1 MKEWEDE
8 EGKKVII
15 KYYQTGSFWGNLDTC
30 STHIAQKFPS
40 HENLLRQGSRNF
52 FNITFTENGGFVNV
66 AMAVYDCL
74 QNMVP
79 PTWLGAPSRARW
91 LNVRLG
97 QLSNIFQKPPL
108 LHLQNLRFQWKN
120 FQWTWSYIFAI
131 QNSSVKVVIY
141 HFIFSCPQSLIVA
154 FINIW
159 RSWTYPLKKYFFKW
173 SIPGLF
179 FLFSSFQYKVDNI
192 QLFDIN
198 FFLPMTGF
206 EPRTSAIGSD
216 RSTNWATITS
226 PKYLL

>member
-66 AMAVYDCL
+66 AMAVYDYL

-131 QNSSVKVVIY
+131 QNSSVKVGGLPKNNDQWSKKVI
-141 HFIFSCPQSLIVA
+141 
-154 FINIW
+154 
-159 RSWTYPLKKYFFKW
+159 
-173 SIPGLF
+173 
-179 FLFSSFQYKVDNI
+179 
-192 QLFDIN
+192 
-198 FFLPMTGF
+198 
-206 EPRTSAIGSD
+206 
-216 RSTNWATITS
+216 
-226 PKYLL
+226 

>member
-1 MKEWEDE
+1 MLLILLWFWTRDQKVKEEREYELEHTRDEQERKKKMKEWEDE

-52 FNITFTENGGFVNV
+52 VNITFTENGGFVNV

-131 QNSSVKVVIY
+131 QNSSVKVGGFPKNNDQWSKKVI
-141 HFIFSCPQSLIVA
+141 
-154 FINIW
+154 
-159 RSWTYPLKKYFFKW
+159 
-173 SIPGLF
+173 
-179 FLFSSFQYKVDNI
+179 
-192 QLFDIN
+192 
-198 FFLPMTGF
+198 
-206 EPRTSAIGSD
+206 
-216 RSTNWATITS
+216 
-226 PKYLL
+226 